1 MTKVQERG
9 AVQIQPKSFDGVKTA
24 QKGYAYLLKESK
36 LDSASFGSSVKANGG
51 VIKRLMKAVVGFG
64 IGVGAFVLWRGKKKA
79 NLDKFKNILPEK
91 KIQEIKDA
99 LAKGVK
105 GKDDSDGRMGLAI
118 PRPLRGRFNS
128 AIDAFKYFKRT
139 FYEKFLSRN
148 ELKEALKDT
157 EKIIK
162 ELIKNGKQY
171 KIINGKIVGPKPVE
185 IIRSEDFSYV
195 NQLLSDHKHGKQ
207 LLKMPIGM

>member
-1 MTKVQERG
+1 MTKVQNG
-9 AVQIQPKSFDGVKTA
+9 NAVQIQPKSFTGAQNT

-36 LDSASFGSSVKANGG
+36 LDSASFASKGKVNGG

-64 IGVGAFVLWRGKKKA
+64 IGVGAVVLSKGKKKA

-105 GKDDSDGRMGLAI
+105 GKDDSDGRMALAI

-157 EKIIK
+157 EQIIK
-162 ELIKNGKQY
+162 KHIKNGKQY
-171 KIINGKIVGPKPVE
+171 KIIDGKVVGPKPVE

-207 LLKMPIGM
+207 LLKLTIGM